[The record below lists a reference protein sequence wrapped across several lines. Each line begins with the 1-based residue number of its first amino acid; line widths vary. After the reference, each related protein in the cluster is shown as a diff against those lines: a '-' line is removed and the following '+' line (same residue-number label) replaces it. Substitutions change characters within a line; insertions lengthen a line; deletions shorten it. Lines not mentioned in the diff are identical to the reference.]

1 MKTVTE
7 ISRSSTRATFIA
19 VVVYG
24 TVSRSAPLLNSK
36 STTPSSVS
44 RVGMRCHS
52 ANQPATASDE
62 KERVKRTSL
71 NPFTDPACK
80 ISGLN
85 DALRFGENPFTCQE
99 EEKKRGKN
107 GFRFQIS
114 KFNWVFS
121 CHIMTVKGLKVS
133 SVIHARIKARV
144 SARINV
150 GIK

>member
-1 MKTVTE
+1 MCVC
-7 ISRSSTRATFIA
+7 
-19 VVVYG
+19 VCV
-24 TVSRSAPLLNSK
+24 
-36 STTPSSVS
+36 
-44 RVGMRCHS
+44 C
-52 ANQPATASDE
+52 
-62 KERVKRTSL
+62 VKRTSL

-99 EEKKRGKN
+99 EGEKRGTN

-144 SARINV
+144 SARIKARVSARIKARVSARINV